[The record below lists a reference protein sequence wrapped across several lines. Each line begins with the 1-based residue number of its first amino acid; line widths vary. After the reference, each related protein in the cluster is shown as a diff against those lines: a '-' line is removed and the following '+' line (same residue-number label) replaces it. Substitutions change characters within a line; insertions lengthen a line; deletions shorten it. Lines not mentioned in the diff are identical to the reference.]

1 MSATGRNA
9 SLYFL
14 TSQTSARPTP
24 TNPLWLAMSFGKHP
38 SASYHATPK
47 DLHLAQLFLFC
58 RRCLGLGLGL
68 VELLHPFLW
77 VFVEILHAVFAAEF
91 HFLSFVNQRDGLAR
105 VAANDIAVNA
115 TVNCSK
121 F

>member
-1 MSATGRNA
+1 MLSSSTEFLVLLL
-9 SLYFL
+9 SL
-14 TSQTSARPTP
+14 
-24 TNPLWLAMSFGKHP
+24 
-38 SASYHATPK
+38 
-47 DLHLAQLFLFC
+47 LFR
-58 RRCLGLGLGL
+58 RRCFGLCL
-68 VELLHPFLW
+68 VKFLHPFLR
-77 VFVEILHAVFAAEF
+77 VLVEILHAVFAAEF